1 MSGIGNLLR
10 ELRGKESLREASKRI
25 GISHTYLDTIEKGYD
40 KRSGKE
46 VSPSPDTLKLISSAY
61 NYPYKKLLILSGYI
75 DDDNEVEDEEKRKA
89 TIIDKIKTEFPDADP
104 MFNDLASF
112 TADDMEEVY
121 DYIKY
126 IKSKKDKKGD

>member
-1 MSGIGNLLR
+1 MSDIGNLLR

-25 GISHTYLDTIEKGYD
+25 GISHTYLDTIEKGFD

-46 VSPSPDTLKLISSAY
+46 VNPSPDTLKLISTAY
-61 NYPYKKLLILSGYI
+61 KHSYKDLLVLAGYI
-75 DDDNEVEDEEKRKA
+75 DEVNEDDEDRKNA
-89 TIIDKIKTEFPDADP
+89 IIEKIKREFPDADP

-112 TADDMEEVY
+112 TADDMEDVY

-126 IKSKKDKKGD
+126 IKSKKEK